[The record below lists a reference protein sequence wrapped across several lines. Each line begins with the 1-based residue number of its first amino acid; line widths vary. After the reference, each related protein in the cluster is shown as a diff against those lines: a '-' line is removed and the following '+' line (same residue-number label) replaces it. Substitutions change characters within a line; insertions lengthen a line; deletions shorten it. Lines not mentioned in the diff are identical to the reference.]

1 MHCKDQSGVKDIQN
15 FVINEWPSLIKKNS
29 LLRRTY
35 LFENRRSG
43 YRSSTSYV
51 KLRNGIEMFRQ
62 NKIDISITM
71 HATFTLRHY
80 VDIMHLIPW
89 LWKRY

>member
-15 FVINEWPSLIKKNS
+15 FVINEWPSLIKKKS

-43 YRSSTSYV
+43 
-51 KLRNGIEMFRQ
+51 
-62 NKIDISITM
+62 
-71 HATFTLRHY
+71 
-80 VDIMHLIPW
+80 
-89 LWKRY
+89 